1 MFEHYGYSGT
11 MLPNGAMVLQCL
23 IIASLFRPQT
33 FYINIGKKHKS
44 RQRETDASMNGCF
57 FFFFVVVFF
66 VVFFFFVLFC
76 FFFFLMSNYC
86 SKWK

>member
-11 MLPNGAMVLQCL
+11 MLPISAMVLQCL

-44 RQRETDASMNGCF
+44 RQRETDASMNG
-57 FFFFVVVFF
+57 
-66 VVFFFFVLFC
+66 
-76 FFFFLMSNYC
+76 FFFFLLFFLFLFLVFFLFFFNVELL
-86 SKWK
+86 